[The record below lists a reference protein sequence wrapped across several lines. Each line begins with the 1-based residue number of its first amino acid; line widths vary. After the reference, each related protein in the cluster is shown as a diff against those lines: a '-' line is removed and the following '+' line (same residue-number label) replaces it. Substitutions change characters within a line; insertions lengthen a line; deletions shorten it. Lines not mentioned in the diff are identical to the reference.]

1 MSESYSKKY
10 LRDLKVIARERG
22 IKYLTYIKKERLI
35 EMLEKNDADPSLVL
49 DEDAKAACFAAYDKW
64 RKNPDNKE
72 KYLTYHKSY
81 NRRVRA
87 EAKCV

>member
-1 MSESYSKKY
+1 
-10 LRDLKVIARERG
+10 
-22 IKYLTYIKKERLI
+22 
-35 EMLEKNDADPSLVL
+35 MLEKNDADPSLVL